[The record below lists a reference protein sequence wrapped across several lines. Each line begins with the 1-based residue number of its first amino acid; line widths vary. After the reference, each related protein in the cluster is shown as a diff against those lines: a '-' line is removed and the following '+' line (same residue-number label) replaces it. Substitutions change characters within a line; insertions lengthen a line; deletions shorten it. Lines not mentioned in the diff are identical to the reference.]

1 MELRLYLAGASGE
14 FISQK
19 NSKGAHPRSKNMPN
33 MNLDEALAV
42 CMMYNSLTYPTKAQQ
57 RALKAAEELIK
68 EQAEK
73 AVERFKLQPIPSK
86 T

>member
-1 MELRLYLAGASGE
+1 
-14 FISQK
+14 
-19 NSKGAHPRSKNMPN
+19 MPN
-33 MNLDEALAV
+33 MNLGEALAV
-42 CMMYNSLTYPTKAQQ
+42 SMMYNSLTYPTKAQQ

-73 AVERFKLQPIPSK
+73 SVERFKLQPTPSR

>member
-1 MELRLYLAGASGE
+1 
-14 FISQK
+14 
-19 NSKGAHPRSKNMPN
+19 MPD

>member
-1 MELRLYLAGASGE
+1 
-14 FISQK
+14 
-19 NSKGAHPRSKNMPN
+19 MPK

-42 CMMYNSLTYPTKAQQ
+42 CLMYNSLTYPTKAQQ

-73 AVERFKLQPIPSK
+73 AVEKFKLQPTPLR